1 MQLAHSVENIFGFN
15 VTLFHNYKEF
25 FSLVL
30 IAVCDADYCF
40 TLIDIGQYDINNDS
54 GGLSKSEMSK
64 RLSPEEMHT
73 GTRTSS
79 SLLLLFPYITCI
91 RLPMLEGIKH
101 KSNFFASFYLILI
114 QLFLRERK
122 RKREREIERNRERQR
137 ETERVKCSSSNSLLK
152 LITIDNQIMFSYCKF
167 LSCHVLISG

>member
-54 GGLSKSEMSK
+54 GGLEMSK

-91 RLPMLEGIKH
+91 RLPMLEDIKH

>member
-54 GGLSKSEMSK
+54 GGLSKGEMSK
-64 RLSPEEMHT
+64 RLSLEEMHT

-91 RLPMLEGIKH
+91 RLPMLEDIKH

-122 RKREREIERNRERQR
+122 RKRERNREKQR
-137 ETERVKCSSSNSLLK
+137 ETERDRKSKMLVK
-152 LITIDNQIMFSYCKF
+152 QQFA
-167 LSCHVLISG
+167 